1 MLDRPAGWSPAPP
14 GLLPGT
20 GPAPSSVFL
29 TARLPGSRGAGGEGG
44 GLVTHQPDS
53 QKWTRFPPASLGL
66 DVGEVGRGSAP
77 PARLAQLCGCG
88 AGPARCPAG
97 CVGISEASARG
108 RRKWQG
114 SLLGRGAPGP
124 GTHGGLMGSSLSRA
138 QERAGW
144 TGEHPRG
151 RHPVSPG
158 GAVGGAGAGG
168 RGSE

>member
-44 GLVTHQPDS
+44 GLVTLRPTPRNGRDSHPRPWAWTWARWGGGLLPLHAWRSSAAAVPAQP
-53 QKWTRFPPASLGL
+53 G
-66 DVGEVGRGSAP
+66 
-77 PARLAQLCGCG
+77 AQQ
-88 AGPARCPAG
+88 AAW
-97 CVGISEASARG
+97 ASARPVPGAVGNG
-108 RRKWQG
+108 R
-114 SLLGRGAPGP
+114 LPPGRGAPGP

-151 RHPVSPG
+151 RHPMSPG